1 MSVMPHKEK
10 HKLFPKCSLFRNCS
24 RMLLLLSVGWFCNS
38 LTNAHTCKNL
48 ETGSCKRCWIKMP
61 LQKSTEN
68 YFVDR
73 LVGSDAVGGGGGPR
87 RSRSSTYATISF
99 RLSSGTQSSTRY
111 RLSFCKIFSTSFR
124 C

>member
-10 HKLFPKCSLFRNCS
+10 HKYLQSVLCSATDHECFSFC
-24 RMLLLLSVGWFCNS
+24 LSDGFAIVR
-38 LTNAHTCKNL
+38 LMHIHVKNL
-48 ETGSCKRCWIKMP
+48 KIGSCKHFEVIDTPW
-61 LQKSTEN
+61 KSMQG

-73 LVGSDAVGGGGGPR
+73 RVGSDAVGGGGGPR